1 MKSRFSA
8 CLMVAIVALFLCSCD
23 SKKDRTLQELKDVSR
38 WQIKFPDAPL
48 FRSTKSKIL
57 VLVADTGEC
66 SPCSMGVNEWYVYR
80 LDMEERHLDADIVF
94 VLPEGMRL
102 SPTVDTLL
110 LQYGLDRYYG
120 YETFMKLNPVFKQI
134 HYSTFL
140 ISPEHKV
147 VLVGSP
153 LDSPKLWRVYRS
165 ALREKE

>member
-8 CLMVAIVALFLCSCD
+8 YLMVAMVVLFFCSCD
-23 SKKDRTLQELKDVSR
+23 GKKDKTLRELKDVSGC
-38 WQIKFPDAPL
+38 QVKFPDVPL
-48 FRSTKSKIL
+48 FRGTKSKIL

-102 SPTVDTLL
+102 PSA
-110 LQYGLDRYYG
+110 GLYRYYG
-120 YETFMKLNPVFKQI
+120 YETFMKLNPVFKQV

-140 ISPEHKV
+140 ISPKRKV
-147 VLVGSP
+147 VLIGSP
-153 LDSPKLWRVYRS
+153 LDSPKLWRVYRV
-165 ALREKE
+165 ALGEKE